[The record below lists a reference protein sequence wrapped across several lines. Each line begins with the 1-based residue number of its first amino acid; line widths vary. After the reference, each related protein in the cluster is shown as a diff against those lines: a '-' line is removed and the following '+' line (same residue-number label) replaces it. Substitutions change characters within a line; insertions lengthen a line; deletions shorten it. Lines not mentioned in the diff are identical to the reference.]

1 MINEILWYLDWSD
14 HKANTI
20 HYYGSLLYN
29 YGKNVFYYKN
39 VSENV
44 RAGKQ
49 KFFLPYKNT
58 SKNIYSNMHI
68 VRMFEENFLA
78 TLFQRTNQKDVRLY
92 VNSKKILTV
101 FKDMFSHEISE
112 LVKKD
117 KNEFLN
123 VLYKDKYQDIIES
136 KNLGKIAKK
145 YLNEDDV
152 YHIKECLYSL
162 DFRIYDRI
170 LRYISDI
177 DLKAEYSDTN
187 IYGIISSMMET
198 LPWFLMYI
206 TFLKND
212 ENNGINTDIIY
223 EIYCVDVLNI
233 TKKYNKKVQS
243 MIKKILSEF
252 KEILWLWI
260 SLDDNAAFFKI
271 ALSNRKEF
279 IKWKEDVYRSVSGED
294 VLWFKWFLK
303 NITYYNKRYLIP
315 K

>member
-1 MINEILWYLDWSD
+1 
-14 HKANTI
+14 
-20 HYYGSLLYN
+20 
-29 YGKNVFYYKN
+29 
-39 VSENV
+39 
-44 RAGKQ
+44 
-49 KFFLPYKNT
+49 
-58 SKNIYSNMHI
+58 MHI

-78 TLFQRTNQKDVRLY
+78 TLFQWTNQKDVRLY
-92 VNSKKILTV
+92 VNSKKILTA
-101 FKDMFSHEISE
+101 FKNMFSREISQ

-145 YLNEDDV
+145 YFNEDDV

-162 DFRIYDRI
+162 DFWIYDR
-170 LRYISDI
+170 LLKYLSDI

-198 LPWFLMYI
+198 LPGFLMYL
-206 TFLKND
+206 TFLQND
-212 ENNGINTDIIY
+212 ESKEINADIIY

-233 TKKYNKKVQS
+233 TKKYNKKIQS

-252 KEILWLWI
+252 SEILKLWI
-260 SLDDNAAFFKI
+260 SLDDNKAFFQI

-279 IKWKEDVYRSVSGED
+279 IK
-294 VLWFKWFLK
+294 
-303 NITYYNKRYLIP
+303 
-315 K
+315 

>member
-1 MINEILWYLDWSD
+1 
-14 HKANTI
+14 
-20 HYYGSLLYN
+20 
-29 YGKNVFYYKN
+29 
-39 VSENV
+39 
-44 RAGKQ
+44 
-49 KFFLPYKNT
+49 
-58 SKNIYSNMHI
+58 
-68 VRMFEENFLA
+68 
-78 TLFQRTNQKDVRLY
+78 
-92 VNSKKILTV
+92 
-101 FKDMFSHEISE
+101 MFSHEISE

-145 YLNEDDV
+145 YFNEDDV

-162 DFRIYDRI
+162 DFWIYDR
-170 LRYISDI
+170 LLKYLSDI

-206 TFLKND
+206 TFLQNN
-212 ENNGINTDIIY
+212 ENKEINADIIY

-233 TKKYNKKVQS
+233 TKKYNKKIQS
-243 MIKKILSEF
+243 MIKKILFEF
-252 KEILWLWI
+252 SEILKLWI
-260 SLDDNAAFFKI
+260 SLDDNKAFFQI

-279 IKWKEDVYRSVSGED
+279 IKWKEDIYRSVSGED